1 MKHLIVIFGIAWSL
15 AVVGCST
22 RDQKHTS
29 QHANENE
36 TPTVSVTQWTERM
49 ELFMEYPVLAK
60 SISGKFVIHL
70 TVLEDFEP
78 IREGMITLTFRHQSG
93 QSFQVK
99 KDHLLREGI
108 FNPIVELHLAG
119 EYEFTLEYRS
129 PQLSESFQIDN
140 FIVYESVNDIP
151 GELGNSDGGITF
163 LKEQQW
169 KIDFRTETVPVKP
182 IRTSIQAVGEVL
194 PRQSS
199 YAEIASPV
207 EGFLRVKDNRA
218 MVTPG
223 SSVKAGQVLAI
234 LSPPLGSVN
243 SWTDRKLTYEH
254 AKTEYERAQRLK
266 KKNAISSREFEKIKN
281 NYFIQKSGYETYS
294 QSDNSD
300 LFQFRTPISGIV
312 TEVVVLPGQK
322 VVAGQKLMTIVDPTS
337 VWLRVNV
344 FERDY
349 YRIKTLEGAN
359 LTIPGLKAPMIVEGD
374 RFRLLSMG
382 NVLNPDSRTI
392 PILLEIANPEHLLK
406 IGQTLQ
412 VDLYADNETMSLCV
426 PESAIFDDD
435 LQQVVFIHKEGES
448 FEKRVVK
455 TGSRYKGWVAIL
467 SGLKEGERVVAKG
480 GYLVKLA
487 STSAAI
493 GHPHAH

>member
-1 MKHLIVIFGIAWSL
+1 MKYLIVVFGIIWSM
-15 AVVGCST
+15 AMVGCST
-22 RDQKHTS
+22 QAQKHTN
-29 QHANENE
+29 QHTNENE

-49 ELFMEYPVLAK
+49 ELFMEYPVLVK
-60 SISGKFVIHL
+60 STSEKFVIHL

-78 IREGMITLTFRHQSG
+78 IREGMVTLIFYHQSG
-93 QSFQVK
+93 QSIQVK
-99 KDHLLREGI
+99 QDHLLREGI
-108 FNPIVELHLAG
+108 FTPIVELHLAG

-129 PQLSESFQIDN
+129 PQLSESFQIND
-140 FIVYESVNDIP
+140 FVVYQSVQDIP
-151 GELGNSDGGITF
+151 AMPEKGDEGITF

-169 KIDFRTETVPVKP
+169 KIDFCTEPAQVKP
-182 IRTSIQAVGEVL
+182 IRTSIQAVGKVL

-207 EGFLRVKDNRA
+207 EGFLRVKDNQV

-243 SWTDRKLTYEH
+243 SWTDRKLAYEH

-266 KKNAISSREFEKIKN
+266 KKNAISSREFEKIKK
-281 NYFIQKSGYETYS
+281 NYLIQKSGYEAYS
-294 QSDNSD
+294 HSGDSD
-300 LFQFRTPISGIV
+300 LFQFCSPISGIV

-322 VVAGQKLMTIVDPTS
+322 VVTGQKLMTIVDPTS

-349 YRIKTLEGAN
+349 YRMNTLEGAN
-359 LTIPGLKAPMIVEGD
+359 LTIPGLKAPIIVEGN

-382 NVLNPDSRTI
+382 NVLDADSLTI
-392 PILLEIANPEHLLK
+392 PILLEITNPEHLLK
-406 IGQTLQ
+406 IGQTVQ
-412 VDLYADNETMSLCV
+412 VDLYTDNETMSLCV
-426 PESAIFDDD
+426 PESSIFDDD
-435 LQQVVFIHKEGES
+435 VQQVVFVHKEGES

-467 SGLKEGERVVAKG
+467 SSLKEGERVVTKG

-487 STSAAI
+487 STSVAI
-493 GHPHAH
+493 GHPHTH